1 MGNCQAAEAA
11 TVLIHHPA
19 ENKVERIYWSV
30 TASDVMK
37 SNPGHYVAVVVTSP
51 TLRNEKGS
59 PLKQLKLLR
68 PDDTLLIGHVY
79 RLVSF
84 EGIHKIYI
92 SLFII
97 IIIFSSSVMLL
108 TLLVILYAE
117 VLKEFATKKCVK
129 LGKLLKEGG
138 GLELK
143 KKTKK
148 HRKKTD
154 QDHNGRVNPNSVL
167 DPKEDVSN
175 DDTVAG
181 DDSGNGFMRRSYGG
195 GRCGGGWR
203 PALHSIPELG
213 SS

>member
-30 TASDVMK
+30 TASDVMR

-68 PDDTLLIGHVY
+68 PDDTLVIGHVY

-84 EGIHKIYI
+84 E
-92 SLFII
+92 
-97 IIIFSSSVMLL
+97 
-108 TLLVILYAE
+108 E
-117 VLKEFATKKCVK
+117 VLNEFATKKCVK

-143 KKTKK
+143 NKKKK

-154 QDHNGRVNPNSVL
+154 QDIGRVNPNSDL
-167 DPKEDVSN
+167 DSKEN
-175 DDTVAG
+175 GADDAVDG
-181 DDSGNGFMRRSYGG
+181 EDGGNGFMRRSHGG

-203 PALHSIPELG
+203 PALHSIPELV

>member
-30 TASDVMK
+30 KASDVMR
-37 SNPGHYVAVVVTSP
+37 SNPDHYVAVVVTSP
-51 TLRNEKGS
+51 TLKSEKGS

-84 EGIHKIYI
+84 E
-92 SLFII
+92 
-97 IIIFSSSVMLL
+97 
-108 TLLVILYAE
+108 E
-117 VLKEFATKKCVK
+117 VLNEFATKKCVK

-143 KKTKK
+143 KKKK
-148 HRKKTD
+148 PRKKTD
-154 QDHNGRVNPNSVL
+154 QEMGQVSESEYGSGSEKRWGKCKSHVNGEV
-167 DPKEDVSN
+167 D
-175 DDTVAG
+175 G
-181 DDSGNGFMRRSYGG
+181 DGVMRTSHGG
-195 GRCGGGWR
+195 GRGRGRGGGGWR
-203 PALHSIPELG
+203 PALHSIPEFG

>member
-11 TVLIHHPA
+11 TVVIHHPA

-37 SNPGHYVAVVVTSP
+37 SNPGHYVAVVVTS
-51 TLRNEKGS
+51 TTQRNEKGS

-84 EGIHKIYI
+84 E
-92 SLFII
+92 
-97 IIIFSSSVMLL
+97 
-108 TLLVILYAE
+108 E
-117 VLKEFATKKCVK
+117 VLNEFATKKCVK

-143 KKTKK
+143 KKTK
-148 HRKKTD
+148 HGKKTD
-154 QDHNGRVNPNSVL
+154 RETGRTNPNSDL
-167 DPKEDVSN
+167 KEDGAN
-175 DDTVAG
+175 DTVAEEDGG
-181 DDSGNGFMRRSYGG
+181 DGFMRRSHG
-195 GRCGGGWR
+195 GRRGGGGWR
-203 PALHSIPELG
+203 PALRSIPEFG

>member
-30 TASDVMK
+30 TASDIMR

-51 TLRNEKGS
+51 TLKNDKGS

-84 EGIHKIYI
+84 E
-92 SLFII
+92 
-97 IIIFSSSVMLL
+97 
-108 TLLVILYAE
+108 E
-117 VLKEFATKKCVK
+117 VLNEFATKKCVK

-143 KKTKK
+143 KKKK

-154 QDHNGRVNPNSVL
+154 QETGRVNPNS
-167 DPKEDVSN
+167 DSEPKEDGAN
-175 DDTVAG
+175 DTVAG
-181 DDSGNGFMRRSYGG
+181 EDGGDGFVRRNHGG
-195 GRCGGGWR
+195 GKGGVGWR
-203 PALHSIPELG
+203 PALHSIPEFG

>member
-1 MGNCQAAEAA
+1 MGNCQTAEAA

-30 TASDVMK
+30 KASDVMS

-51 TLRNEKGS
+51 TLRSEKGS

-84 EGIHKIYI
+84 E
-92 SLFII
+92 
-97 IIIFSSSVMLL
+97 
-108 TLLVILYAE
+108 E
-117 VLKEFATKKCVK
+117 VLNEFATKKCVK

-143 KKTKK
+143 KKKRK
-148 HRKKTD
+148 HKKKTD
-154 QDHNGRVNPNSVL
+154 QETGRINRQS
-167 DPKEDVSN
+167 DPSENVA
-175 DDTVAG
+175 DDTGVEDDGG
-181 DDSGNGFMRRSYGG
+181 DDFVRRSHSGERGG
-195 GRCGGGWR
+195 GCWR

-213 SS
+213 PS

>member
-1 MGNCQAAEAA
+1 MGNCQAAESA
-11 TVLIHHPA
+11 TVLIHHPV

-51 TLRNEKGS
+51 TMKNEKGS

-84 EGIHKIYI
+84 E
-92 SLFII
+92 
-97 IIIFSSSVMLL
+97 
-108 TLLVILYAE
+108 E
-117 VLKEFATKKCVK
+117 VLNEFATKKCVK

-138 GLELK
+138 GLDLT

-148 HRKKTD
+148 HKKKL
-154 QDHNGRVNPNSVL
+154 DHQETARVNP
-167 DPKEDVSN
+167 DPNQDGAN
-175 DDTVAG
+175 DAVAG
-181 DDSGNGFMRRSYGG
+181 ESGGDGFMRRSHGG
-195 GRCGGGWR
+195 GRGGGGWR
-203 PALHSIPELG
+203 PALHSIPEFG

>member
-51 TLRNEKGS
+51 TLKNEKGS

-84 EGIHKIYI
+84 E
-92 SLFII
+92 
-97 IIIFSSSVMLL
+97 
-108 TLLVILYAE
+108 E
-117 VLKEFATKKCVK
+117 VLNEFATKKCVK

-143 KKTKK
+143 KKKK

-154 QDHNGRVNPNSVL
+154 QETVRVNPSS
-167 DPKEDVSN
+167 DPDPREDGPN
-175 DDTVAG
+175 DTVDGG
-181 DDSGNGFMRRSYGG
+181 DGFMRRSHGG
-195 GRCGGGWR
+195 GRGVGGGWR
-203 PALHSIPELG
+203 PALHSIPEVG

>member
-84 EGIHKIYI
+84 EGIHKIYL

-97 IIIFSSSVMLL
+97 
-108 TLLVILYAE
+108 

-148 HRKKTD
+148 HIKKTD
-154 QDHNGRVNPNSVL
+154 QDHNGRVNPNLDL

-195 GRCGGGWR
+195 GRGGGGWR

>member
-84 EGIHKIYI
+84 EGIHKIYL

-97 IIIFSSSVMLL
+97 
-108 TLLVILYAE
+108 

-154 QDHNGRVNPNSVL
+154 QDHNGRVNSNLDL

-195 GRCGGGWR
+195 GRGGGGWR

>member
-30 TASDVMK
+30 TASDVMR

-51 TLRNEKGS
+51 TMKNEKGS

-84 EGIHKIYI
+84 E
-92 SLFII
+92 
-97 IIIFSSSVMLL
+97 
-108 TLLVILYAE
+108 E
-117 VLKEFATKKCVK
+117 VLNEFATKKCVK
-129 LGKLLKEGG
+129 LGKLLKDGG
-138 GLELK
+138 GLDLTK
-143 KKTKK
+143 KKKK
-148 HRKKTD
+148 HRKKLD
-154 QDHNGRVNPNSVL
+154 QETGRVNPNSDS
-167 DPKEDVSN
+167 DPNQYGANDAVSGEN
-175 DDTVAG
+175 GG
-181 DDSGNGFMRRSYGG
+181 DGFLRRSHGG
-195 GRCGGGWR
+195 GRGGGGWR
-203 PALHSIPELG
+203 PALHSIPEFG

>member
-30 TASDVMK
+30 KASDVMR

-51 TLRNEKGS
+51 TSKNEKGS

-84 EGIHKIYI
+84 E
-92 SLFII
+92 
-97 IIIFSSSVMLL
+97 
-108 TLLVILYAE
+108 E
-117 VLKEFATKKCVK
+117 VLNEFATKKCVK

-143 KKTKK
+143 KKKK
-148 HRKKTD
+148 PRKKTD
-154 QDHNGRVNPNSVL
+154 QEMGRVNPNPNM
-167 DPKEDVSN
+167 DPDQKKDGANVNGEVD
-175 DDTVAG
+175 G
-181 DDSGNGFMRRSYGG
+181 DGVMRTSHGG
-195 GRCGGGWR
+195 GRGRGGGGWR
-203 PALHSIPELG
+203 PGLHSIPEFG

>member
-30 TASDVMK
+30 TASDIMK

-51 TLRNEKGS
+51 TMKNEKGL

-84 EGIHKIYI
+84 E
-92 SLFII
+92 
-97 IIIFSSSVMLL
+97 
-108 TLLVILYAE
+108 E
-117 VLKEFATKKCVK
+117 VLNEFATKKCVK

-138 GLELK
+138 GLDLTK
-143 KKTKK
+143 KKTK
-148 HRKKTD
+148 HRKKKLD
-154 QDHNGRVNPNSVL
+154 QETGKVNPNS
-167 DPKEDVSN
+167 DPNPNQDSADN
-175 DDTVAG
+175 AVAG
-181 DDSGNGFMRRSYGG
+181 ENGGDGFMRRSHGG
-195 GRCGGGWR
+195 GRGGGGWR
-203 PALHSIPELG
+203 PALHSIPEFG

>member
-51 TLRNEKGS
+51 TLRNEKGR

-84 EGIHKIYI
+84 E
-92 SLFII
+92 
-97 IIIFSSSVMLL
+97 
-108 TLLVILYAE
+108 E
-117 VLKEFATKKCVK
+117 VLNEFATKKCVK

-138 GLELK
+138 GLELN
-143 KKTKK
+143 KTKKK

-154 QDHNGRVNPNSVL
+154 QDNGRVNPNSDS
-167 DPKEDVSN
+167 DPKEVDAAN
-175 DDTVAG
+175 DTVAG
-181 DDSGNGFMRRSYGG
+181 EDGGNGFMRRSHYGG
-195 GRCGGGWR
+195 RGGGGWR

>member
-1 MGNCQAAEAA
+1 
-11 TVLIHHPA
+11 
-19 ENKVERIYWSV
+19 
-30 TASDVMK
+30 
-37 SNPGHYVAVVVTSP
+37 
-51 TLRNEKGS
+51 
-59 PLKQLKLLR
+59 
-68 PDDTLLIGHVY
+68 
-79 RLVSF
+79 
-84 EGIHKIYI
+84 
-92 SLFII
+92 
-97 IIIFSSSVMLL
+97 
-108 TLLVILYAE
+108 

>member
-51 TLRNEKGS
+51 TMKNEKGS

-84 EGIHKIYI
+84 E
-92 SLFII
+92 
-97 IIIFSSSVMLL
+97 
-108 TLLVILYAE
+108 E
-117 VLKEFATKKCVK
+117 VLNEFATKKCVK

-138 GLELK
+138 GLDLTK

-148 HRKKTD
+148 LRKKKLD
-154 QDHNGRVNPNSVL
+154 QETGRVNP
-167 DPKEDVSN
+167 DPNQDGAN
-175 DDTVAG
+175 DAVAG
-181 DDSGNGFMRRSYGG
+181 ENGGDGSMRRSHGG
-195 GRCGGGWR
+195 GRGGGGWR
-203 PALHSIPELG
+203 PALHSIPEFG

>member
-30 TASDVMK
+30 KASDVMR

-51 TLRNEKGS
+51 TLKNEKGS

-84 EGIHKIYI
+84 E
-92 SLFII
+92 
-97 IIIFSSSVMLL
+97 
-108 TLLVILYAE
+108 E
-117 VLKEFATKKCVK
+117 VLNEFATKKCVK

-138 GLELK
+138 GFELK
-143 KKTKK
+143 NKKK

-154 QDHNGRVNPNSVL
+154 QEKGRVNPNSDP
-167 DPKEDVSN
+167 DPKEDGSN
-175 DDTVAG
+175 VAG
-181 DDSGNGFMRRSYGG
+181 EDGGEGLTRRSQGS
-195 GRCGGGWR
+195 RRGGGWR
-203 PALHSIPELG
+203 PALHSIPEFV

>member
-59 PLKQLKLLR
+59 PLKQLKLLQ
-68 PDDTLLIGHVY
+68 
-79 RLVSF
+79 
-84 EGIHKIYI
+84 
-92 SLFII
+92 
-97 IIIFSSSVMLL
+97 
-108 TLLVILYAE
+108 

-143 KKTKK
+143 KKMKK
-148 HRKKTD
+148 HRKKAD
-154 QDHNGRVNPNSVL
+154 QDHNGRVNPNSDL

-181 DDSGNGFMRRSYGG
+181 DISGNGFMRRSYGG
-195 GRCGGGWR
+195 GRGGGGWR

>member
-84 EGIHKIYI
+84 E
-92 SLFII
+92 
-97 IIIFSSSVMLL
+97 
-108 TLLVILYAE
+108 E

-154 QDHNGRVNPNSVL
+154 QDHNGRVNPNSDL

-181 DDSGNGFMRRSYGG
+181 EDGGDGFMRRSHGG
-195 GRCGGGWR
+195 GRGGGGWR
-203 PALHSIPELG
+203 PSLHSIPELG

>member
-11 TVLIHHPA
+11 TILIHHPA

-51 TLRNEKGS
+51 TLKNEKGT

-68 PDDTLLIGHVY
+68 PDDTLVIGHVY

-84 EGIHKIYI
+84 E
-92 SLFII
+92 
-97 IIIFSSSVMLL
+97 
-108 TLLVILYAE
+108 E
-117 VLKEFATKKCVK
+117 VLNEFATKKCVK
-129 LGKLLKEGG
+129 LGKLLKDGG

-143 KKTKK
+143 KKK
-148 HRKKTD
+148 HRKKSD
-154 QDHNGRVNPNSVL
+154 QVKGRVNPSSDP
-167 DPKEDVSN
+167 DPKEDESN
-175 DDTVAG
+175 DTVAG
-181 DDSGNGFMRRSYGG
+181 EDGGNGFMRRSHGG
-195 GRCGGGWR
+195 GRGGGGWR
-203 PALHSIPELG
+203 PALHSIPELR

>member
-30 TASDVMK
+30 TASDVMR

-51 TLRNEKGS
+51 TLKNEKGS

-84 EGIHKIYI
+84 E
-92 SLFII
+92 
-97 IIIFSSSVMLL
+97 
-108 TLLVILYAE
+108 E
-117 VLKEFATKKCVK
+117 VLNEFATKKCVK

-138 GLELK
+138 GFELK
-143 KKTKK
+143 KKKK

-154 QDHNGRVNPNSVL
+154 QEKGRVNPNSDS
-167 DPKEDVSN
+167 DPKEAGAD
-175 DDTVAG
+175 DDTVAAEDG
-181 DDSGNGFMRRSYGG
+181 GEGLTRRSQSR
-195 GRCGGGWR
+195 GRGGGWR
-203 PALHSIPELG
+203 PALHSIPEVG

>member
-30 TASDVMK
+30 TASDVMR

-51 TLRNEKGS
+51 TMKNEKGS

-84 EGIHKIYI
+84 E
-92 SLFII
+92 
-97 IIIFSSSVMLL
+97 
-108 TLLVILYAE
+108 E
-117 VLKEFATKKCVK
+117 VLNEFATKKCVK
-129 LGKLLKEGG
+129 LGKLLKDGG
-138 GLELK
+138 GLDLTK
-143 KKTKK
+143 KKKKK
-148 HRKKTD
+148 HRKKLD
-154 QDHNGRVNPNSVL
+154 QETSRVNPNSVS
-167 DPKEDVSN
+167 DPNQDGANDV
-175 DDTVAG
+175 VAG
-181 DDSGNGFMRRSYGG
+181 ENGGDGFLRRSHGG
-195 GRCGGGWR
+195 GRGGCGWR
-203 PALHSIPELG
+203 PALHSIPEFG

>member
-84 EGIHKIYI
+84 E
-92 SLFII
+92 
-97 IIIFSSSVMLL
+97 
-108 TLLVILYAE
+108 E

-143 KKTKK
+143 KKMKK
-148 HRKKTD
+148 HRKKAD
-154 QDHNGRVNPNSVL
+154 QDHNGRVNPNSDL

-181 DDSGNGFMRRSYGG
+181 DISGNGFMRRSYGG
-195 GRCGGGWR
+195 GRGGGGWR

>member
-11 TVLIHHPA
+11 TVLIHHPS

-84 EGIHKIYI
+84 E
-92 SLFII
+92 
-97 IIIFSSSVMLL
+97 
-108 TLLVILYAE
+108 E
-117 VLKEFATKKCVK
+117 VLNEFATKKCVK
-129 LGKLLKEGG
+129 LGKLMKEGG

-143 KKTKK
+143 KRKK
-148 HRKKTD
+148 HKQKTG
-154 QDHNGRVNPNSVL
+154 QETGRINRQS
-167 DPKEDVSN
+167 DPSENVGN
-175 DDTVAG
+175 DTVAG
-181 DDSGNGFMRRSYGG
+181 EDGVDGFIIRRSQSG
-195 GRCGGGWR
+195 GRGGGGWR

-213 SS
+213 PS

>member
-11 TVLIHHPA
+11 TVMIHHPA
-19 ENKVERIYWSV
+19 ENKVERIYRSV

-37 SNPGHYVAVVVTSP
+37 SNPGHYVAVVVISP

-84 EGIHKIYI
+84 E
-92 SLFII
+92 
-97 IIIFSSSVMLL
+97 
-108 TLLVILYAE
+108 E
-117 VLKEFATKKCVK
+117 VLNEFATKKCVK

-143 KKTKK
+143 SKKKK

-154 QDHNGRVNPNSVL
+154 QDNGRVNPNSDS
-167 DPKEDVSN
+167 DPKQDESN
-175 DDTVAG
+175 DTVDG
-181 DDSGNGFMRRSYGG
+181 DDGGNGFMRRSLGG
-195 GRCGGGWR
+195 GRGGGWR

>member
-59 PLKQLKLLR
+59 PLKQLKLLQ
-68 PDDTLLIGHVY
+68 
-79 RLVSF
+79 
-84 EGIHKIYI
+84 
-92 SLFII
+92 
-97 IIIFSSSVMLL
+97 
-108 TLLVILYAE
+108 